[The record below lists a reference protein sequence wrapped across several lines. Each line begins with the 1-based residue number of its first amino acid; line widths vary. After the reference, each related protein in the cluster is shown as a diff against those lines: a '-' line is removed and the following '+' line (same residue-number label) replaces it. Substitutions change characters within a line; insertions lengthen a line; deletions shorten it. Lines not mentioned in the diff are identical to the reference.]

1 MFHTMVRIIAL
12 FAVFAAP
19 VASLAHDGHA
29 HKVMGTVAAI
39 SATQLEVK
47 TTDGKKEIVS
57 LSAKTV
63 YRQGKAKSTLK
74 ALKVGDRVV
83 VEGTQGSGAKTI
95 TATVVQ
101 MAEAPVATAAAPAPR
116 APAR

>member
-1 MFHTMVRIIAL
+1 MFSRVVRTVAL
-12 FAVFAAP
+12 FAMFAAP
-19 VASLAHDGHA
+19 VAVSAHDGHA

-57 LSAKTV
+57 LTTKTV
-63 YRQGKAKSTLK
+63 YRQGKAKATVK

-83 VEGTQGSGAKTI
+83 VEGTQGTGAKTM

-101 MAEAPVATAAAPAPR
+101 MAEAPAATR
-116 APAR
+116 